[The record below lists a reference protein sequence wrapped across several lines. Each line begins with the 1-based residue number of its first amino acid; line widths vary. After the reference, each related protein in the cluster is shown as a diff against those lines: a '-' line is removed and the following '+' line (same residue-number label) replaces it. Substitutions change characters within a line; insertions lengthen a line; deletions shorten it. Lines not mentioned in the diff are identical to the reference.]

1 MRLVTSV
8 EEKLWSLQSS
18 QRADSSCCGC
28 ILLLPHFLLSQ
39 DPFLPPGIASFTH
52 HSPVTHLWFFWSF
65 KIQQQL
71 HCEGGLPPLNLL
83 LHCVNFPFPFS
94 WAVKTQTVYTILFY
108 SANSGLSGA
117 HSVLKQYFNEGYK
130 AQKEEIDRYTTSTS
144 STQYRNTLAENRRKW
159 PREWKHC
166 SQMFKWKSL
175 PWWYKEPSQQQ
186 SIRTAGSK
194 AGAQE
199 AGFAA
204 RVLSLLQH
212 SLCTLN
218 SWWSNRVW

>member
-8 EEKLWSLQSS
+8 EEKWWSLQSS
-18 QRADSSCCGC
+18 QMADSSCCGC

-65 KIQQQL
+65 KIQ
-71 HCEGGLPPLNLL
+71 HCEGSLPPLNLL
-83 LHCVNFPFPFS
+83 LHCVNFPFPFY
-94 WAVKTQTVYTILFY
+94 WAVKTQTVYTHLILFRKQW
-108 SANSGLSGA
+108 SELSPLSTQAVFEWGI
-117 HSVLKQYFNEGYK
+117 QGPEGG
-130 AQKEEIDRYTTSTS
+130 DRYTTSTS
-144 STQYRNTLAENRRKW
+144 STQDRNTLAENRRKW

-175 PWWYKEPSQQQ
+175 PLCYKEPSQEQ

-194 AGAQE
+194 AGTQE
-199 AGFAA
+199 AGFAT